1 VKHDASDEEVSEEEV
16 KHDASDEEVSEE
28 EVKHDAS
35 DEEETKKESEE
46 EVKHD
51 EEIIDIKILNNFEKE
66 ELSDEEKPKIFSFD
80 DPFDFFVK
88 NEKKNPYKH
97 WF

>member
-1 VKHDASDEEVSEEEV
+1 VKHDASDEEEV
-16 KHDASDEEVSEE
+16 KHDASDEE

-35 DEEETKKESEE
+35 DEEETKEESEEESEE

-66 ELSDEEKPKIFSFD
+66 ELSDEEKSKSFSFD

-88 NEKKNPYKH
+88 NEKTPYNYKV
-97 WF
+97 FFS